1 MGGEGAPPDWITIFI
16 VVFNEMVD
24 WIGDN
29 LFLHQ
34 LVDLAYGI
42 GKVKLLDMTI
52 DFLLT
57 QKLIGLL
64 VSVEQCLTRGLT
76 NSLEMK
82 LPYPNNNFMLLCI
95 GIFTC
100 VKYTS

>member
-16 VVFNEMVD
+16 VVFNKMVD

-29 LFLHQ
+29 LFLYQ

-57 QKLIGLL
+57 QELRL
-64 VSVEQCLTRGLT
+64 V
-76 NSLEMK
+76 
-82 LPYPNNNFMLLCI
+82 
-95 GIFTC
+95 GIR
-100 VKYTS
+100 